1 MTDAVVDTEF
11 DLEAL
16 FDQVAA
22 ERDAQAGASP
32 AAGGDAGTPV
42 APGADA
48 APAASAPPGDEDPN
62 ANLYRRI
69 GQVTRMMHEAL
80 RELGYDRKLQSAAS
94 TMPDARKRLEYVASL
109 TGRSANVVL
118 EGVERAQVL
127 QEGIEQPAAA
137 LAARWQALYAGAL
150 SAEDFKALATE
161 TRGFLADAQANAG
174 ATRQHLH
181 EMMMAQDFHDLTG
194 QVIKKI
200 VDIAHTVEGSLVE
213 LLIETKAAEAVESQ
227 LLNGPALGNE
237 PASEVVSSQAQVDQL
252 LSSLGF

>member
-1 MTDAVVDTEF
+1 MTDAVVDTDL

-22 ERDAQAGASP
+22 ERATQEAAAAP
-32 AAGGDAGTPV
+32 HAAAGD
-42 APGADA
+42 DA
-48 APAASAPPGDEDPN
+48 APADGAVEAVTADDPN
-62 ANLYRRI
+62 ANLYQRI
-69 GQVTRMMHEAL
+69 GQVTRTLHEAL

-118 EGVERAQVL
+118 EGVERAQAL
-127 QEGIEQPAAA
+127 QSALESTAAA
-137 LAARWQALYAGAL
+137 LRLRWQALYAGAL
-150 SAEDFKALATE
+150 PPDDFKALAGE
-161 TRGFLADAQANAG
+161 THEFLGVVQANAA
-174 ATRQHLH
+174 ATRGHLH

-200 VDIAHTVEGSLVE
+200 VDIAHDVEGSLVE
-213 LLIETKAAEAVESQ
+213 LLLETKPLEAPETG
-227 LLNGPALGNE
+227 LLNGPALGHE
-237 PASEVVSSQAQVDQL
+237 PAGEVVASQEQVDAL

>member
-1 MTDAVVDTEF
+1 MTEAIVDTDL

-22 ERDAQAGASP
+22 QRATSEAAAAAPP
-32 AAGGDAGTPV
+32 AATP
-42 APGADA
+42 P
-48 APAASAPPGDEDPN
+48 ASAPSVSDAEAPGHDDPN
-62 ANLYRRI
+62 AVLYQRI
-69 GQVTRMMHEAL
+69 GQVTRLLHEAL

-118 EGVERAQVL
+118 EGVEHAQAL
-127 QEGIEQPAAA
+127 QSSLEATASA
-137 LAARWQALYAGAL
+137 LRLRWQALYAGAL
-150 SAEDFKALATE
+150 PADDFKALAGE
-161 TRGFLADAQANAG
+161 TNAFLADVQAKSV
-174 ATRQHLH
+174 ATRGHLH

-200 VDIAHTVEGSLVE
+200 VDIAHNVEGSLVE
-213 LLIETKAAEAVESQ
+213 LLLETKAAEVVETG
-227 LLNGPALGNE
+227 LLNGPVVGLE
-237 PASEVVSSQAQVDQL
+237 PPGEVVASQEQVDQL

>member
-1 MTDAVVDTEF
+1 MTEAIVDTDL

-22 ERDAQAGASP
+22 QRATNETAAGAPPTAAPP
-32 AAGGDAGTPV
+32 AP
-42 APGADA
+42 A
-48 APAASAPPGDEDPN
+48 APAPAPDADACDHDDPN
-62 ANLYRRI
+62 AILYQRI
-69 GQVTRMMHEAL
+69 GQVTRMLHEAL

-118 EGVERAQVL
+118 EGVEHAQAL
-127 QEGIEQPAAA
+127 QSSLEATASA
-137 LAARWQALYAGAL
+137 LRLRWQALYAGAL
-150 SAEDFKALATE
+150 PPDDFKALAAE
-161 TRGFLADAQANAG
+161 TNDFLADVQTKSV
-174 ATRQHLH
+174 ATRGHLH

-200 VDIAHTVEGSLVE
+200 VDIAHNVEGSLVE
-213 LLIETKAAEAVESQ
+213 LLLETKAAEVVETG
-227 LLNGPALGNE
+227 LLNGPVVGHE
-237 PASEVVSSQAQVDQL
+237 PASEVVASQEQVDQL